1 LNSRSSISSTRRAQ
15 GGAGSIAAALV
26 VAGGLLILPFLAL
39 HQLGLD
45 MRWVAGYALLINVLT
60 YWAYARDKKRAQE
73 GAWRVSEAQ
82 LHLCE
87 LLGGWPGA
95 WIAQRR
101 LRHKSSK
108 GSYQFVFWLIVLGY
122 QFAAIDSL
130 QDWKFSR
137 AGLKW
142 IERTSGGRNKF

>member
-1 LNSRSSISSTRRAQ
+1 MI
-15 GGAGSIAAALV
+15 GVV
-26 VAGGLLILPFLAL
+26 VAGVLLVLPLMAAYR
-39 HQLGLD
+39 LGLD
-45 MRWVAGYALLINVLT
+45 MRWVIAYALATSVLT
-60 YWAYARDKKRAQE
+60 YWAYAGDKKRAQE

-82 LHLCE
+82 LHLWE

-108 GSYQFVFWLIVLGY
+108 GSYQLVFWLIVLGY
-122 QFAAIDSL
+122 QFAAFDSF
-130 QDWKFSR
+130 QDWKISR

-142 IERTSGGRNKF
+142 IERTRSHG